1 VQSLQRVASYHLD
14 EVITMTALALPTVTG
29 YSPFWAN
36 VLTTGNGDSA
46 TTYAFP
52 SVDQNGARPPMDSQL
67 ARILKR
73 NTYRAMNEVFL
84 TLIGT
89 AAGSTAEATHKVVS
103 APTGPEQTVPA
114 VTSIGDF
121 GGNREIETITDIN
134 RATVTADETWISKF
148 FNNKLLEAGI
158 TYPTVSG
165 SGGGGKITAGVN
177 RF

>member
-1 VQSLQRVASYHLD
+1 MS
-14 EVITMTALALPTVTG
+14 ALVLPTVTG

-36 VLTTGNGDSA
+36 VLTPGNGDSA

-52 SVDQNGARPPMDSQL
+52 PVTQNGARPPMDSQL

-73 NTYRAMNEVFL
+73 NTYRAMNEAIL
-84 TLIGT
+84 TLLGA

-103 APTGPEQTVPA
+103 APTGPEASVPQ
-114 VTSIGDF
+114 VTSIGDL
-121 GGNREIETITDIN
+121 GGNRDIETITDIN
-134 RATVTADETWISKF
+134 RATTAADITWISKF
-148 FNNKLLEAGI
+148 FDNKLLEAGI
-158 TYPTVSG
+158 SYPTVSG

>member
-1 VQSLQRVASYHLD
+1 MS
-14 EVITMTALALPTVTG
+14 ALVLPTVTG

-36 VLTTGNGDSA
+36 VLTPGNGDSA

-52 SVDQNGARPPMDSQL
+52 PVTQNGARPPMDSQL

-73 NTYRAMNEVFL
+73 NTYRAMNEAIL
-84 TLIGT
+84 TLLGA

-103 APTGPEQTVPA
+103 APTGPEAATPTVS
-114 VTSIGDF
+114 SIGDF
-121 GGNREIETITDIN
+121 GGNRDIETITDIN
-134 RATVTADETWISKF
+134 RATTAADVTWISKF
-148 FNNKLLEAGI
+148 FDNKLLEAGI
-158 TYPTVSG
+158 SYPTVSG

>member
-1 VQSLQRVASYHLD
+1 MS
-14 EVITMTALALPTVTG
+14 ALVLPTITG

-36 VLTTGNGDSA
+36 VLSTGNGDSA

-52 SVDQNGARPPMDSQL
+52 PVTQNGARPPMDSQL

-73 NTYRAMNEVFL
+73 NTYRAMNEAIL
-84 TLIGT
+84 TLLGA

-103 APTGPEQTVPA
+103 APTGPEGSTPT

-134 RATVTADETWISKF
+134 RATTAADITWISKF
-148 FNNKLLEAGI
+148 FDNKLLEAGI

-165 SGGGGKITAGVN
+165 SGGGGKLVNGVN

>member
-1 VQSLQRVASYHLD
+1 MS
-14 EVITMTALALPTVTG
+14 ALVLPTITG

-36 VLTTGNGDSA
+36 VLTTNNGDSA
-46 TTYAFP
+46 TTYQFP
-52 SVDQNGARPPMDSQL
+52 PVTQNGARPPMDSQL

-84 TLIGT
+84 TLIGA
-89 AAGSTAEATHKVVS
+89 AAGSAAVADHKVVS
-103 APTGPEQTVPA
+103 SPTGPEASVPQ

-121 GGNREIETITDIN
+121 GGNRDIETITDIN
-134 RATVTADETWISKF
+134 RNTTAADITWISKF
-148 FNNKLLEAGI
+148 FDNKLLEAGL